1 MNDVLW
7 NIVRCTGLVA
17 LALAVMSACILMAY
31 GIIIVIKSMKEEL
44 FK

>member
-1 MNDVLW
+1 MIDVLW
-7 NIVRCTGLVA
+7 NIVRYTGLVA